1 MKNYFY
7 AIYDLSDKI
16 IGIFD
21 SQNEIANYLEKTN
34 SKTTITQISVAINRK
49 SKIRYKNQW
58 YRIYKY
64 EV

>member
-34 SKTTITQISVAINRK
+34 SKTTITQISVAIKRK